1 MIETSK
7 KAKSNHS
14 LLAWI
19 QRKAAYLNNFCFC
32 RIVEEISFY
41 FLCFFLYCL
50 KLFPLLCVAGIYYR
64 YHVGRYLSLVKGV
77 AISCDV
83 LFPPCFYVYYLL
95 VFFIFYLFTLS
106 FPL

>member
-64 YHVGRYLSLVKGV
+64 YHVGRYLSLVNGV
-77 AISCDV
+77 AISCDM
-83 LFPPCFYVYYLL
+83 LSYFLR
-95 VFFIFYLFTLS
+95 VFMFITY
-106 FPL
+106 